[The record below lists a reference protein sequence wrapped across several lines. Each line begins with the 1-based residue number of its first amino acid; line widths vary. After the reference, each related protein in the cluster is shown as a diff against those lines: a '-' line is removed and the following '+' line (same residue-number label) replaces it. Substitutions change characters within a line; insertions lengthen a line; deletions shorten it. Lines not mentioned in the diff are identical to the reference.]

1 VHLDKID
8 RDGRRRFAFLAYDQ
22 GLEHGPEDFRE
33 NPEARSPRFVLE
45 LARDHGYT
53 AVVFQQGTAL
63 HARGLCPEVPR
74 LIKLNGKAG
83 LVKGE
88 PYSALLCPVEYA
100 VNALGAVA
108 VGYTIYAGSEHEGRM
123 LAEFAE
129 VVRDA
134 RDAGVP
140 TVAWVYPRGKAVASD
155 TAPEIVAY
163 AARIAYELGADIAKV
178 KWSGSVES
186 FRWVCEVAMDTK
198 VVLSGGVL
206 TDQPEEFL
214 GVVDGVMQ
222 AGGAGVAVGR
232 NVWQRRRPEA
242 AAISKEITAR
252 VFAASRGRGPSAR

>member
-1 VHLDKID
+1 MHLEKID
-8 RDGRRRFAFLAYDQ
+8 RDGRGRFAFLAYDQ
-22 GLEHGPEDFRE
+22 GLEHGPEDFRP
-33 NPEARSPRFVLE
+33 NPEAADPRFMLE
-45 LARDHGYT
+45 VARHGDYT
-53 AVVFQQGTAL
+53 AVVFQQGVAL
-63 HARGLCPEVPR
+63 ATRELYPKVPR

-83 LVKGE
+83 LAKGE
-88 PYSALLCPVEYA
+88 PYSPRLCPVDYA
-100 VNALGAVA
+100 VKTLRAVA
-108 VGYTIYAGSEHEGRM
+108 VGYTIYLGSEHEARM
-123 LAEFAE
+123 LAEFAQ

-134 RDAGVP
+134 ESLGVP

-186 FRWVCEVAMDTK
+186 FRWVCQAAVDTK
-198 VVLSGGVL
+198 VVLSGGVR

-214 GVVDGVMQ
+214 AVVDGVMR

-242 AAISKEITAR
+242 ATISKGIITR
-252 VFAASRGRGPSAR
+252 VFA

>member
-1 VHLDKID
+1 MHLDKID
-8 RDGRRRFAFLAYDQ
+8 RKGRGRFAFLAYDQ
-22 GLEHGPEDFRE
+22 GLEHGPEDFRG
-33 NPEARSPRFVLE
+33 NPEALSPRFVLE

-53 AVVFQQGTAL
+53 AVVFQQGVAL
-63 HARGLCPEVPR
+63 HTRDLCPEVPR

-83 LVKGE
+83 LAKGE
-88 PYSALLCPVEYA
+88 PYSPLLCPVDYA
-100 VNALGAVA
+100 VKVLGAVA

-123 LAEFAE
+123 LAEFAQ
-129 VVRDA
+129 VVREA
-134 RDAGVP
+134 REAGVP

-163 AARIAYELGADIAKV
+163 AARLAYELGADIAKV

-186 FRWVCEVAMDTK
+186 FRWVCQAAADTK
-198 VVLSGGVL
+198 VVLSGGVR
-206 TDQPEEFL
+206 TEQPEEFL
-214 GVVDGVMQ
+214 AVVDGVMR

-252 VFAASRGRGPSAR
+252 VFA